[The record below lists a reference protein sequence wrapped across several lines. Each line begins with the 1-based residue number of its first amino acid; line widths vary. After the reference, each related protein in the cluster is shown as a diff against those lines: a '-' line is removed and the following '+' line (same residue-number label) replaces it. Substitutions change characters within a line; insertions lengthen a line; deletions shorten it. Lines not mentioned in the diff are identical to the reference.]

1 MAQIKPSFIVNPIYI
16 FHVTGIIKTTG
27 RASAAVAGRSPRK
40 VGTNLGRAITSSGE
54 KRIAKTVGEADVTLF
69 AGLTG
74 DFSDTHINE
83 QYMQEKS
90 SIGTRIAHGA
100 LLVGYMSTASTI
112 SIAHVIHRTDLDEF
126 PVSAGYDRIRFI
138 RPVLLGDTVTVIY
151 RVAEIDEQ
159 KRRSIA
165 DMEVINQRN
174 EVVAAGRHIMKWAKK
189 LSSN

>member
-1 MAQIKPSFIVNPIYI
+1 MAIKGVEIGQEFR
-16 FHVTGIIKTTG
+16 F
-27 RASAAVAGRSPRK
+27 
-40 VGTNLGRAITSSGE
+40 
-54 KRIAKTVGEADVTLF
+54 AKTVGETDVTLF

-100 LLVGYMSTASTI
+100 LIVGYMSTTASTI
-112 SIAHVIHRTDLDEF
+112 SIAHIIHRTDLEEF

-151 RVAEIDEQ
+151 KVAEIDEE
-159 KRRSIA
+159 KRRSTA
-165 DMEVINQRN
+165 DMEVVNQRG
-174 EVVAAGRHIMKWAKK
+174 EVVAAGRHLMKWAKK
-189 LSSN
+189 LSNQ